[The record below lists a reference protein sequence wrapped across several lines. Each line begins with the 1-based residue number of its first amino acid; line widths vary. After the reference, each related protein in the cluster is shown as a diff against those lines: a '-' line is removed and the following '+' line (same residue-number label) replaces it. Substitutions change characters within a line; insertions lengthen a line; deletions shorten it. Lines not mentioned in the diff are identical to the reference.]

1 MMAGLNHLRK
11 HTRDPPSGQAA
22 VQGLSVGR
30 PPLQG
35 SVGSRA
41 AAPLFESPVYSLRN
55 VMRVLQT
62 APRVR
67 HLETD
72 KRHVYGTRHL
82 LHVDGSP
89 LEFRTGFFEFDTNR
103 LQWR

>member
-72 KRHVYGTRHL
+72 KRRG
-82 LHVDGSP
+82 GSG
-89 LEFRTGFFEFDTNR
+89 FSDTGVSGVLCGQYSNR
-103 LQWR
+103 RADIHEKAKT